1 MAING
6 GIVHA
11 VWYPPSV
18 IEVTG
23 LVFAYP
29 GAKEPAVNDLE
40 FSVEDGEVFGFLG
53 PNGAGKSTTQKV
65 LTGLLRDYSGKVRV
79 LGREVRNWGSDLYE
93 QIGVGFELPVHY
105 GRLTARENLRYFAS
119 LYQGETEDPDQLL
132 EQVDLLEHGD
142 VRVDRFSKGMR
153 VRLSFARSILCRPRL
168 LFLDEPTTGL
178 DPVGARCVKDL
189 ILQHRARGAT
199 VLLTTHDMAT
209 ADELCDRVAFLVDGR
224 IALIDA
230 PRELKVRYGEQRVR
244 VEYRVDGTLEARDF
258 PLEGLAENA
267 AFLAAL
273 REPSL
278 ETVHSQETSLERI
291 FIRVTGRE
299 LA

>member
-1 MAING
+1 M
-6 GIVHA
+6 
-11 VWYPPSV
+11 
-18 IEVTG
+18 TG

-29 GAKEPAVNDLE
+29 EAKRPAVNDLE
-40 FSVEDGEVFGFLG
+40 FVVEDGEVLGFLG

-65 LTGLLRDYSGKVRV
+65 LTGLLRDYSGKVRI
-79 LGREVRNWGSDLYE
+79 LDREVRDWGSDLYE

-119 LYQGETEDPDQLL
+119 LYEGETEDPDDLL
-132 EQVDLLEHGD
+132 EQVDLLDQAD

-153 VRLSFARSILCRPRL
+153 VRLSFARSILARPRL

-178 DPVGARCVKDL
+178 DPVSARRVKDL
-189 ILQHRARGAT
+189 ILRHRARGVT
-199 VLLTTHDMAT
+199 VFLTTHDMAT

-230 PRELKVRYGEQRVR
+230 PRELKVRYGEKRVR
-244 VEYRVDGTLEARDF
+244 VEYRVDGKLEAQDF
-258 PLEGLAENA
+258 PLDGLAENA
-267 AFLAAL
+267 AFQAAL

-278 ETVHSQETSLERI
+278 ETIHSQESSLERI

>member
-1 MAING
+1 M
-6 GIVHA
+6 
-11 VWYPPSV
+11 
-18 IEVTG
+18 IEVSG
-23 LVFAYP
+23 LAFAYP
-29 GAKEPAVNDLE
+29 GAKQSALTELDFA
-40 FSVEDGEVFGFLG
+40 VEDGEVFGFLG

-65 LTGLLRDYSGKVRV
+65 LIGLLRDYTGKVRV
-79 LGREVRNWGSDLYE
+79 FDREVREWGSDLYE

-119 LYQGETEDPDQLL
+119 LYAGETEDPDELL
-132 EQVDLLEHGD
+132 ERVDLQGKAD

-178 DPVGARCVKDL
+178 DPVSARRIKDL
-189 ILQHRARGAT
+189 ILQQRERGAT
-199 VLLTTHDMAT
+199 VFLTTHDMAT

-230 PRELKVRYGEQRVR
+230 PRELKVRYGEERVV
-244 VEYRVDGTLEARDF
+244 VEYRSGGTLEARDF
-258 PLEGLAENA
+258 PFEGLAENA

-273 REPSL
+273 REPTL
-278 ETVHSQETSLERI
+278 ETIHSQETSLERI
-291 FIRVTGRE
+291 FISVTGRR

>member
-1 MAING
+1 MIDVN
-6 GIVHA
+6 
-11 VWYPPSV
+11 
-18 IEVTG
+18 G
-23 LVFAYP
+23 LVFTYP

-40 FSVEDGEVFGFLG
+40 FSIDDGEIFGFLG

-65 LTGLLRDYSGKVRV
+65 LIGLLRDYGGKVRV
-79 LGREVRNWGSDLYE
+79 LEREVHDWGSDLYE
-93 QIGVGFELPVHY
+93 QVGVGFELPVHF
-105 GRLTARENLRYFAS
+105 GRLTARENLSYFAS
-119 LYQGETEDPDQLL
+119 LYQGETEDLDHLL
-132 EQVDLLEHGD
+132 EQVDLLKQAD
-142 VRVDRFSKGMR
+142 VRVERFSKGMR
-153 VRLSFARSILCRPRL
+153 VRLSFARAILCRPRL

-178 DPVGARCVKDL
+178 DPLSARRVKDL
-189 ILQHRARGAT
+189 ILEHRERGAT
-199 VLLTTHDMAT
+199 VFLTTHDMAT
-209 ADELCDRVAFLVDGR
+209 ADEICDRVAFLVDGR

-230 PRELKVRYGEQRVR
+230 PRELKVRYGERRVR
-244 VEYRVDGTLEARDF
+244 VEYSVNGTLEERDF

-278 ETVHSQETSLERI
+278 QTVHTQETSLENI